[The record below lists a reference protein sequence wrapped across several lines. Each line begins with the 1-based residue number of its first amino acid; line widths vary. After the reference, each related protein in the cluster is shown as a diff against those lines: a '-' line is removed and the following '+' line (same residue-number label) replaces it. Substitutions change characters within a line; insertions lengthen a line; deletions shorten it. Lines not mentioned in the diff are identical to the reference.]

1 MKRITMMLAVSLC
14 FVLTLSAQNRNREDM
29 MEKRAEK
36 LANEFG
42 LKDEVKTTF
51 KTQYTAYL
59 QELFNARMQGISMPD
74 TNAEKIEDL
83 SEDEIKALIQKK
95 FDNEAQQIVNSYNA
109 LNVEKKYYEEF
120 SKILTPAQLYKVF
133 VPQMLERNQRP
144 GINRPGGNS
153 GRSQRMPRGNRAGGF
168 GNENWGND
176 PFSGK

>member
-1 MKRITMMLAVSLC
+1 
-14 FVLTLSAQNRNREDM
+14 

-133 VPQMLERNQRP
+133 VPQMLERNHRP

-176 PFSGK
+176 PFSGE